1 MIKFYIKLKILLL
14 KKCINFFLK
23 FMPTNS
29 VVVLYISRKLDTYIV
44 EYQNYI
50 FSNFKNNNFP
60 RETFIK
66 IYS

>member
-1 MIKFYIKLKILLL
+1 MIKFYIKLKILLF

-23 FMPTNS
+23 FMPTS
-29 VVVLYISRKLDTYIV
+29 SIIILYISRKLDTYIV

-60 RETFIK
+60 KETFIK

>member
-23 FMPTNS
+23 FMLTNS